1 MDSIN
6 DNGDPIFAPI
16 AANWLVQ
23 ELMMMMMMIQED
35 TYYSTFK

>member
-1 MDSIN
+1 MDLIN

-23 ELMMMMMMIQED
+23 ELMMMIQED